1 MINDELEKLGLKD
14 IKEIYHNIS
23 YDELF
28 NHEIKNQEGRVSAN
42 GTFMVDTGI
51 FTGRSPKDKYFVRQ
65 DPSQKFIAWGNINR
79 PISKELF
86 DKCLKLAKD
95 RLSGKNLYVPY
106 IDTDSKQMCLCKIN
120 NLADDL
126 ERGHYGI
133 LEPKKNLRK
142 PVNSDIIDCVISPGV
157 AFTTKKDRTGYGG
170 GYYDRFYSSLKQ
182 RPFIVALAYDFQ
194 ILESLPTESFDV
206 PVDMIITE
214 KKIIK

>member
-1 MINDELEKLGLKD
+1 MDKKTIRKKIIAERDEMDFDVKQAKDELIVNKFLELGF
-14 IKEIYHNIS
+14 I
-23 YDELF
+23 
-28 NHEIKNQEGRVSAN
+28 
-42 GTFMVDTGI
+42 
-51 FTGRSPKDKYFVRQ
+51 DKYDNIFSYVNFGSEI
-65 DPSQKFIAWGNINR
+65 DVGKIPSTILEK
-79 PISKELF
+79 
-86 DKCLKLAKD
+86 
-95 RLSGKNLYVPY
+95 GKNLFVPY
-106 IDTDSKQMCLCKIN
+106 VDVKSKQMYLCQITD
-120 NLADDL
+120 LSTDL
-126 ERGHYGI
+126 EKGHYGI

-157 AFTTKKDRTGYGG
+157 AFTAKKDRTGYGG